1 MNLRFTI
8 YAHLLSPSRSR
19 SGRARPA
26 SQHLPL
32 VRVCLLLC
40 LVLVAHLAV
49 GQKKVKLEKAD
60 KLKGGKKG
68 DERFD
73 RLLGNVILTQNKTT
87 IYCDSAYLF
96 KKRNFVEAFGRVR
109 ITEGDSVTITGNK
122 LEYDGNTKKAKL
134 RNNVVFTKLATS
146 TLYTE
151 YLDFDRPRNVAYY
164 YNGGR
169 LVDSINVLTSNKGYY
184 DLNSNMASF
193 KKNVHVKNPDYTM
206 TSDSLQYNSR
216 TKILYF
222 RTPTNVVDKDSSTF
236 VYNDGEYDTKTR
248 RSDLKLGTAES
259 DEYVLESEDFQL
271 DDIRKIYKLRKSVK
285 LISKKENLII
295 YGQAADYY
303 KTTGLIK
310 IFDRAYL
317 AKITEDNDT
326 LFMAADTL
334 VSIDNAD
341 ETKKRL
347 LAYHKVKI
355 FKQDLQGVADSVE
368 YRMSDSTI
376 YFYKDPILWSEGN
389 QMTADSIRMLIKNNT
404 IDRIFMNVNSFVIS
418 KDSLLNFN
426 QIKGR
431 KMTAEFKEKK
441 IHRVVV
447 EGNGESIYYAL
458 SEEEKS
464 AMGVNRIICSNIT
477 IRFKEGKV
485 NNLSFYKQP
494 DARFIP
500 PHEITEE
507 DIKLKGFSWKETE
520 KPTKSQVKKEQKSL
534 SAFPARGKALN

>member
-1 MNLRFTI
+1 MNLRFKI
-8 YAHLLSPSRSR
+8 YDLRLAQM
-19 SGRARPA
+19 AA
-26 SQHLPL
+26 
-32 VRVCLLLC
+32 LLC
-40 LVLVAHLAV
+40 VVLCAQVAVA
-49 GQKKVKLEKAD
+49 QKKVKLEQAD
-60 KLKGGKKG
+60 KLRGGETREEK
-68 DERFD
+68 FQ

-122 LEYDGNTKKAKL
+122 LEYDGNSKKAKL

-146 TLYTE
+146 TLYTDH
-151 YLDFDRPRNVAYY
+151 LDFDRPKNLAYY

-184 DLNSNMASF
+184 DVNSNMASF
-193 KKNVHVKNPDYTM
+193 KKNVHVKNSDGYTM
-206 TSDSLQYNSR
+206 TSDSIQYNSR
-216 TKILYF
+216 TKIIYF
-222 RTPTNVVDKDSSTF
+222 RSPTNVVDRDSSTF

-259 DEYVLESEDFQL
+259 TEYVLESEDFKL
-271 DDIRKIYKLRKSVK
+271 DDIRKIYMLRKSVR

-303 KTTGLIK
+303 KTKGLIK
-310 IFDRAYL
+310 IYDRAYL

-341 ETKKRL
+341 ESKKRL
-347 LAYHKVKI
+347 LAYNKVKI
-355 FKQDLQGVADSVE
+355 FKQDLQGIADSVE
-368 YRMSDSTI
+368 YRMADSTI
-376 YFYKDPILWSEGN
+376 YFYQDPVLWSEGN

-404 IDRIFMNVNSFVIS
+404 IDRIFMNVNAFVIS
-418 KDSLLNFN
+418 KDSLFNFN

-441 IHRVVV
+441 MHRVVV
-447 EGNGESIYYAL
+447 EGNGESVYYAL
-458 SEEEKS
+458 SEEEEG

-477 IRFKEGKV
+477 IRFKDGKV

-500 PHEITEE
+500 PHEIKED

-520 KPTKSQVKKEQKSL
+520 KPIKSQVKRDQSTAQK
-534 SAFPARGKALN
+534 FPTPSKALK